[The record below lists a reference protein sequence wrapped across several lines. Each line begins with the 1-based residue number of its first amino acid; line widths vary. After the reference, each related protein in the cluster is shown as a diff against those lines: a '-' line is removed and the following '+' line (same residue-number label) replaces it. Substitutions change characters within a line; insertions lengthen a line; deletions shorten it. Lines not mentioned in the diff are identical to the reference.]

1 MTLLLVALLAG
12 LFVIPA
18 VLLTVGHRLRKRSA
32 RVQSA
37 FWGAIVAH
45 IVASLAVVV
54 FSMIPSEGWQAT
66 DVLRGAIGFWSLLI
80 APVVGAA
87 IGALRGRNGG
97 AAAAS

>member
-66 DVLRGAIGFWSLLI
+66 DVLRGTIAFWSLLV
-80 APVVGAA
+80 APIVGAG
-87 IGALRGRNGG
+87 IGALRAEKLN
-97 AAAAS
+97 S